1 MKNDVNIV
9 CYHTLVNFPD
19 REQAINFFRNSIN
32 NSKGEEKNRYIYI
45 YMTLTSTNNKLVHDQ
60 NPRTD
65 PVFSKIGKFL
75 GTHIEDI
82 EKLPYEMTY
91 KEYSNYKELKNQKDY
106 EL

>member
-1 MKNDVNIV
+1 MGHAAHLMAQGRTIFRITGLCD
-9 CYHTLVNFPD
+9 
-19 REQAINFFRNSIN
+19 NFFRNSIN

-60 NPRTD
+60 NLRTD